1 MGKVRQGV
9 KKAWDLI
16 GGDATWHVVTEIK
29 RYFLGPRG
37 VWHVLA
43 YITGGVTSGYYAFQA
58 VVNSWPPYFV
68 VPFFIVLLACV
79 IGILNGSWSLWHKWQ
94 SQRGMKKQE
103 QDRQDT
109 AALKPDTQPLHDAPY
124 LTVEAI
130 GRTVRYI
137 EIGEITKL
145 ITLQIFNGLHHSHPK
160 ATEATGIIAELTYYD
175 LHWHRL
181 FGPLRGCWVS
191 SKSTIRSS
199 EIYLDTDPV
208 TLKGQESKNLAIAL
222 SLTESKGLFAL
233 SKESLPFYL
242 WKNPASALAT
252 NYYLRI
258 SLKGDTVQ
266 QVLYCHIHHPS
277 DSLIGFESV
286 DSIQPP
292 EGMH

>member
-1 MGKVRQGV
+1 MGKVRQWV
-9 KKAWDLI
+9 TKAWDLI
-16 GGDATWHVVTEIK
+16 GGDATWHVITEIK

-37 VWHVLA
+37 VWHVLTLIA
-43 YITGGVTSGYYAFQA
+43 SIIVGTYGALQAQIDSQPTYKVVT
-58 VVNSWPPYFV
+58 
-68 VPFFIVLLACV
+68 FFVLLFV
-79 IGILNGSWSLWHKWQ
+79 GVLGIINLLWMLWDRWQ
-94 SQRGMKKQE
+94 RRPVTVQLE
-103 QDRQDT
+103 
-109 AALKPDTQPLHDAPY
+109 TQPLQDAPY

-130 GRTVRYI
+130 GRTIRYI
-137 EIGEITKL
+137 EIGEMTKL

-160 ATEATGIIAELTYYD
+160 AIEATGIIAELTYYD

-191 SKSTIRSS
+191 EKSTTRSS
-199 EIYLDTDPV
+199 EIYLDTDPI

-233 SKESLPFYL
+233 SKESLSFYL
-242 WKNPASALAT
+242 WKNPASALAA

-266 QVLYCHIHHPS
+266 QILYCHIHHPA
-277 DSLIGFESV
+277 DSRIDFESV

-292 EGMH
+292 EGMY